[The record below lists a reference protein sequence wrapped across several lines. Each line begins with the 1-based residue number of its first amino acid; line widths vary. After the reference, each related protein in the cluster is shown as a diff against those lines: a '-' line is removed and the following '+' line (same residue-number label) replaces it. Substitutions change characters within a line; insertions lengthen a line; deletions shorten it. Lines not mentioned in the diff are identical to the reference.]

1 MMSIEK
7 KNHKIRT
14 QDYAKA
20 AYPLVKGISQEP
32 YETKYRTLA
41 LNFPTM
47 IMQSGLSQAVGF
59 LMAKSS
65 SADDEYSLLLNH
77 IAQLLGYPD
86 SNILHTVIL
95 KSSLGEYQL
104 LTRRSLDAT
113 AWIKRYTQALLEKA

>member
-1 MMSIEK
+1 MSTE

-20 AYPLVKGISQEP
+20 AYPLVEGISQGP

-47 IMQSGLSQAVGF
+47 IMQSGLAQAVGF

-65 SADDEYSLLLNH
+65 STDYEYALLLTH
-77 IAQLLGYPD
+77 VAQLLGYPD

-104 LTRRSLDAT
+104 LTRRALDAT